1 MDTNSHLDA
10 LRSRWTLEG
19 RIPLSGVAEGASWH
33 RARTVASGED
43 VALLVVHG
51 PAALEAADAVRRA
64 YLVEDPHLVP
74 VREVVVLDDPR
85 EESGTDG
92 TAGEPTTV
100 VEYPLPTSP
109 PLAALLADGPLHP
122 ETARAVIGEAATGLE
137 VARRR
142 GLRHQLLDSNRVF
155 VDTASGTV
163 SVLGVGVE
171 AAAHTDLDRSR
182 EIASFQDTHAL
193 VALLF
198 RALTGRSPRPGADGT
213 IPRPSVLRAEGAPP
227 IPEDLDLL
235 CELVLGDASVE
246 VPETTRDLVEALE
259 PWQSIPVTLEA
270 YAGRGASPAAPVASV
285 RDAAPAAPV
294 VVPGREAS
302 VSAGSA
308 APVADGEE
316 APTSDPTGPDRAAA
330 DPATES
336 FEPLSADGGPPE
348 GDTPSRAPATAASGT
363 AGAAAAA
370 TAGVVGADAASAAVD
385 PSNSEAPEAA
395 VPAGEQEETVA
406 ASSSAAEGEAKALI
420 EELHLDERRSSSAFP
435 GHLEVAAPAPR
446 PAETGTE
453 TEGAATAGARSA
465 SDQDAAAAHDA
476 APFAAGAGA
485 AGVATVGAA
494 AAVAAAAPS
503 GPSSPADPSAPRSP
517 STPVSP
523 STPAE
528 APGTSA
534 PEAAE
539 AGVAPAAAE
548 PGTAALPAAAGATA
562 STALSPATHHRHGSA
577 SSAAEGT
584 GPLAVSGRT
593 ESLAPVDSGPIVVR
607 GRDRSAFESEVPEET
622 VPASRSSLLR
632 EVVGVAVDA
641 DDPQTWGLGPAQ
653 PAARSRQSQWILLGA
668 VLLVI
673 IAMVF
678 AITSITSGLRQRI
691 ENPLNTKPVATATTA
706 APSAE
711 ASPTAEEESPSPTA
725 TLPAPEV
732 TGVEEF
738 NSSTLDHPEQ
748 ASRIT
753 DGDTGTFWS
762 TKLYTSSDFGGL
774 KDGTGIKLTF
784 AEEST
789 ITKVTVTTA
798 RNTGGTIELHAVNA
812 DGSLRDVAATAQFNG
827 DGEAVLTP
835 QEPLEADAA
844 ALWIPDLP
852 QDSVETDRY
861 RGRIAEVRVE

>member
-64 YLVEDPHLVP
+64 YLVEDPRLVP
-74 VREVVVLDDPR
+74 VREIVVLDDPR

-155 VDTASGTV
+155 VDTASGAV

-182 EIASFQDTHAL
+182 EIASFQDTRAL

-213 IPRPSVLRAEGAPP
+213 IPRPSALRAEGAPP

-235 CELVLGDASVE
+235 CELVLGGSSE
-246 VPETTRDLVEALE
+246 EGPETTRDLVEALE

-270 YAGRGASPAAPVASV
+270 YAGRGATPAASA
-285 RDAAPAAPV
+285 RDAAPSAPV
-294 VVPGREAS
+294 VVPGRETS

-316 APTSDPTGPDRAAA
+316 APPSDPTGPGRSAA

-336 FEPLSADGGPPE
+336 FEPLPADGGLPE
-348 GDTPSRAPATAASGT
+348 EDTVSRAPGTAASGT
-363 AGAAAAA
+363 AGAAAA
-370 TAGVVGADAASAAVD
+370 VD
-385 PSNSEAPEAA
+385 PENPGVPEPS
-395 VPAGEQEETVA
+395 VPDEQEKTAA
-406 ASSSAAEGEAKALI
+406 ASSSAAEGEAKALVQ
-420 EELHLDERRSSSAFP
+420 ELHLDERRSSSAFP
-435 GHLEVAAPAPR
+435 GHL
-446 PAETGTE
+446 
-453 TEGAATAGARSA
+453 
-465 SDQDAAAAHDA
+465 D
-476 APFAAGAGA
+476 
-485 AGVATVGAA
+485 
-494 AAVAAAAPS
+494 VAAAAPS
-503 GPSSPADPSAPRSP
+503 GPSSPADPSASSAPTSP

-523 STPAE
+523 STPAD

-534 PEAAE
+534 SGAAE
-539 AGVAPAAAE
+539 TGVAPAAAE

-562 STALSPATHHRHGSA
+562 STALTPAAHHRHGSA

-607 GRDRSAFESEVPEET
+607 GRDRSALESDVPEDT

-653 PAARSRQSQWILLGA
+653 PAARSRQAQWILLGA

-678 AITSITSGLRQRI
+678 AITSITSGLRQRV
-691 ENPLNTKPVATATTA
+691 ENPLNTQPVATATTA
-706 APSAE
+706 APSEE

-835 QEPLEADAA
+835 KEPLEADGA

>member
-74 VREVVVLDDPR
+74 VREIVVLEDPR
-85 EESGTDG
+85 EESATDG

-155 VDTASGTV
+155 VDTASGAV

-182 EIASFQDTHAL
+182 EIASFQDTRAL

-213 IPRPSVLRAEGAPP
+213 IPRPSALRAEGAPP

-235 CELVLGDASVE
+235 CELVLGGAAE
-246 VPETTRDLVEALE
+246 EGPETTRDLIEALE

-270 YAGRGASPAAPVASV
+270 YAGRGATPAASA

-294 VVPGREAS
+294 VVPGRETS

-308 APVADGEE
+308 APTSGEE
-316 APTSDPTGPDRAAA
+316 APTSDPTPQRQADAA
-330 DPATES
+330 PATES
-336 FEPLSADGGPPE
+336 FEPLTADRDLPE
-348 GDTPSRAPATAASGT
+348 EDTVSRTPGAAASGT

-370 TAGVVGADAASAAVD
+370 AAAGVVGAGAASAAVD
-385 PSNSEAPEAA
+385 PENPEAPESS
-395 VPAGEQEETVA
+395 VPAEEQETTA
-406 ASSSAAEGEAKALI
+406 APSSSAAEGEAKALVK
-420 EELHLDERRSSSAFP
+420 ELHLDERRSSSAFP
-435 GHLEVAAPAPR
+435 GHLDVAAPAPR
-446 PAETGTE
+446 PAATDTGT
-453 TEGAATAGARSA
+453 
-465 SDQDAAAAHDA
+465 DAAAATGSAAHTDAATAHDA
-476 APFAAGAGA
+476 APLAAGAGA
-485 AGVATVGAA
+485 AGAATVGAA

-503 GPSSPADPSAPRSP
+503 GPSSPADPSDPSAPTSP

-523 STPAE
+523 STPAD

-534 PEAAE
+534 PESAE
-539 AGVAPAAAE
+539 SGVAPAAAE
-548 PGTAALPAAAGATA
+548 PGTAALPAAAGTTA
-562 STALSPATHHRHGSA
+562 STALTPATHHRHDSA

-607 GRDRSAFESEVPEET
+607 GRDRSALESDVPEDT

-653 PAARSRQSQWILLGA
+653 PAARSRQAQWILLGA

-678 AITSITSGLRQRI
+678 AITSITSGLRQRV
-691 ENPLNTKPVATATTA
+691 ENPLNTQPVATATTA
-706 APSAE
+706 APSEE

-835 QEPLEADAA
+835 KEPLEADGA

>member
-64 YLVEDPHLVP
+64 YLVEDPRLVP
-74 VREVVVLDDPR
+74 VREIVVLDDPR

-182 EIASFQDTHAL
+182 EIASFQDTRAL

-213 IPRPSVLRAEGAPP
+213 IPRPSALRAEGAPP

-235 CELVLGDASVE
+235 CELVLGDSSE
-246 VPETTRDLVEALE
+246 EGPETTRDLVEALE

-270 YAGRGASPAAPVASV
+270 YAGRGATPAASA
-285 RDAAPAAPV
+285 RDAAPSAPV
-294 VVPGREAS
+294 VVPGRETS

-336 FEPLSADGGPPE
+336 FEPLPADGGLPE
-348 GDTPSRAPATAASGT
+348 EDT
-363 AGAAAAA
+363 
-370 TAGVVGADAASAAVD
+370 AVD
-385 PSNSEAPEAA
+385 PENPGVPESS
-395 VPAGEQEETVA
+395 VPAEEQETTAA
-406 ASSSAAEGEAKALI
+406 ASSSAAEDEAKALVQ
-420 EELHLDERRSSSAFP
+420 ELHLDERRSASAFP
-435 GHLEVAAPAPR
+435 GHLDVAAPAPR
-446 PAETGTE
+446 TAETETD
-453 TEGAATAGARSA
+453 TEGTATAGAGSA
-465 SDQDAAAAHDA
+465 TEQDAAAAHDT
-476 APFAAGAGA
+476 APLAAGAGA
-485 AGVATVGAA
+485 AGAATVGAA

-503 GPSSPADPSAPRSP
+503 GPSSPAEASAPSAPTSP

-523 STPAE
+523 STPAD

-539 AGVAPAAAE
+539 TGVAPAAAE

-562 STALSPATHHRHGSA
+562 STALTPATHHRHGSA

-584 GPLAVSGRT
+584 GPLPVSGRT

-607 GRDRSAFESEVPEET
+607 GRDRSALESEVPEET

-641 DDPQTWGLGPAQ
+641 DDPHTWGLGPAQ

-691 ENPLNTKPVATATTA
+691 ENPLNTQPVATATTA
-706 APSAE
+706 APSEE

-725 TLPAPEV
+725 TLPAPAV

-762 TKLYTSSDFGGL
+762 TKLYTSSDFGGI

>member
-74 VREVVVLDDPR
+74 VREIVVLEDPR
-85 EESGTDG
+85 EESATDG

-155 VDTASGTV
+155 VDTASGAV

-182 EIASFQDTHAL
+182 EIASFQDTRAL

-213 IPRPSVLRAEGAPP
+213 IPRPSALRAEGAPP

-235 CELVLGDASVE
+235 CELVLGGAAE
-246 VPETTRDLVEALE
+246 EGPETTRDLIEALE

-270 YAGRGASPAAPVASV
+270 YAGRGETPAAST
-285 RDAAPAAPV
+285 RDAAPSAPV
-294 VVPGREAS
+294 IVPGRETS

-316 APTSDPTGPDRAAA
+316 APTSDPTRQRQADAA
-330 DPATES
+330 PATES
-336 FEPLSADGGPPE
+336 FEPLPADGGLPE
-348 GDTPSRAPATAASGT
+348 EDTVSRTPGAAASGT

-370 TAGVVGADAASAAVD
+370 ATAGVVGAGATSAAVD
-385 PSNSEAPEAA
+385 PENPEAPESS
-395 VPAGEQEETVA
+395 VPAEEQEQTA
-406 ASSSAAEGEAKALI
+406 QASSSAAEGEAKALVK
-420 EELHLDERRSSSAFP
+420 ELHLDERRSSSVFP
-435 GHLEVAAPAPR
+435 GHLDVAAPASR
-446 PAETGTE
+446 PAETDA
-453 TEGAATAGARSA
+453 AATTGSA
-465 SDQDAAAAHDA
+465 TDTDAAAAHDA
-476 APFAAGAGA
+476 APLAAGAGA
-485 AGVATVGAA
+485 AGAATVGAA

-503 GPSSPADPSAPRSP
+503 GPSSPADPSDPSAPTSP

-523 STPAE
+523 STPAD
-528 APGTSA
+528 APGTPA

-539 AGVAPAAAE
+539 SGVAPAAAE

-562 STALSPATHHRHGSA
+562 STALTPATHHRHHSA

-607 GRDRSAFESEVPEET
+607 GRDRSALESDVPEDT

-653 PAARSRQSQWILLGA
+653 PAARSRQAQWILLGA

-678 AITSITSGLRQRI
+678 AITSITSGLRQRV
-691 ENPLNTKPVATATTA
+691 ENPLNTQPVATATTA
-706 APSAE
+706 APSEE

-835 QEPLEADAA
+835 KEPLEADGA

>member
-51 PAALEAADAVRRA
+51 PAALEAAGAVRRA
-64 YLVEDPHLVP
+64 YLVEDPRLVP
-74 VREVVVLDDPR
+74 VREIVVLDDPR

-92 TAGEPTTV
+92 TASEPTTV

-155 VDTASGTV
+155 VDTASGAV

-182 EIASFQDTHAL
+182 EIASFQDTRAL

-213 IPRPSVLRAEGAPP
+213 IPRPSALRAEGAPP

-235 CELVLGDASVE
+235 CELVLGNASE
-246 VPETTRDLVEALE
+246 EGPETTRDLVEALE

-270 YAGRGASPAAPVASV
+270 YAGRGATPAASA
-285 RDAAPAAPV
+285 RDAAPSAPV
-294 VVPGREAS
+294 VVPGRETS

-316 APTSDPTGPDRAAA
+316 APASDPTGPGRSAA

-336 FEPLSADGGPPE
+336 FEPLPADGGLPE
-348 GDTPSRAPATAASGT
+348 EDTVSRAPGTAASGT
-363 AGAAAAA
+363 AGAAAA
-370 TAGVVGADAASAAVD
+370 VD
-385 PSNSEAPEAA
+385 PENPGVPESS
-395 VPAGEQEETVA
+395 VPAEEQEKTAA
-406 ASSSAAEGEAKALI
+406 ASSSAAEGEAKALVQ
-420 EELHLDERRSSSAFP
+420 ELHLDERRSSSAFP
-435 GHLEVAAPAPR
+435 GHL
-446 PAETGTE
+446 
-453 TEGAATAGARSA
+453 
-465 SDQDAAAAHDA
+465 D
-476 APFAAGAGA
+476 
-485 AGVATVGAA
+485 
-494 AAVAAAAPS
+494 VAAAAPS
-503 GPSSPADPSAPRSP
+503 GPSSPADPSAPSAPTSP

-523 STPAE
+523 STPAD

-539 AGVAPAAAE
+539 TGVAPAAEE

-562 STALSPATHHRHGSA
+562 TTALTPAAHHRHGSA
-577 SSAAEGT
+577 SSAAEST

-607 GRDRSAFESEVPEET
+607 GRDRSALESDVPEDT

-678 AITSITSGLRQRI
+678 AITSITSGLRQRV
-691 ENPLNTKPVATATTA
+691 ENPLNTQPVATATTA
-706 APSAE
+706 APSEE

-789 ITKVTVTTA
+789 IKKVTVTTA

-835 QEPLEADAA
+835 KEPLEADGA

>member
-64 YLVEDPHLVP
+64 YLVEDPRLVP
-74 VREVVVLDDPR
+74 VREIVVLDDPR

-155 VDTASGTV
+155 VDTASGAV

-182 EIASFQDTHAL
+182 EIASFQDTRAL

-213 IPRPSVLRAEGAPP
+213 IPRPSALRAEGAPP

-235 CELVLGDASVE
+235 CELVLGGSSE
-246 VPETTRDLVEALE
+246 EGPETTRDLVEALE

-270 YAGRGASPAAPVASV
+270 YAGRGATPAASA
-285 RDAAPAAPV
+285 RDAAPSAPV
-294 VVPGREAS
+294 IVPGRETS

-316 APTSDPTGPDRAAA
+316 APASDPTGPGRSAA

-336 FEPLSADGGPPE
+336 FEPLPADGGLPE
-348 GDTPSRAPATAASGT
+348 EDTASRAPGTAASGT

-370 TAGVVGADAASAAVD
+370 TAGVVGAGAASAAVD
-385 PSNSEAPEAA
+385 PENPGVPESS
-395 VPAGEQEETVA
+395 VPAEEQEKTAA
-406 ASSSAAEGEAKALI
+406 ASSSAAEGEAKALVQ
-420 EELHLDERRSSSAFP
+420 ELHLDERRSSSAFP
-435 GHLEVAAPAPR
+435 GHL
-446 PAETGTE
+446 
-453 TEGAATAGARSA
+453 
-465 SDQDAAAAHDA
+465 D
-476 APFAAGAGA
+476 
-485 AGVATVGAA
+485 
-494 AAVAAAAPS
+494 VAAAAPS
-503 GPSSPADPSAPRSP
+503 GPSSPADPSAPSAPTSP

-523 STPAE
+523 STPAD

-539 AGVAPAAAE
+539 TGVAPAAEE

-562 STALSPATHHRHGSA
+562 TTALTPAAHHRHGSA
-577 SSAAEGT
+577 SSAAEST

-607 GRDRSAFESEVPEET
+607 GRDRSALESDVPEDT

-678 AITSITSGLRQRI
+678 AITSITSGLRQRV
-691 ENPLNTKPVATATTA
+691 ENPLNTQPVATATTA
-706 APSAE
+706 APSEE

-835 QEPLEADAA
+835 KEPLEADGA